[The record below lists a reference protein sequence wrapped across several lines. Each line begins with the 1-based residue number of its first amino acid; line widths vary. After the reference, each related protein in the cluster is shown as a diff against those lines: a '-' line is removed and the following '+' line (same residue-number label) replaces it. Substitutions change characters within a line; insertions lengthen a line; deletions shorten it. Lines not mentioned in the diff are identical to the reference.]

1 MTELRLSRTGKGSA
15 VMLQLLYHTVL
26 TIPVHTGNI
35 EINVPEHFVRMNV
48 HIGSIVTPVYIR
60 MPETA
65 SAMDWRPLMKADR
78 SYTSRD
84 AQVTI
89 KDDSFML
96 VKLNL
101 DGQWFDVHGTPSDED
116 ENYETPSDED
126 N

>member
-1 MTELRLSRTGKGSA
+1 MLRLPYIETL
-15 VMLQLLYHTVL
+15 M
-26 TIPVHTGNI
+26 IPVHTGNI

-65 SAMDWRPLMKADR
+65 SATEWRPLMKVDR

-89 KDDSFML
+89 KDDSFVL

-101 DGQWFDVHGTPSDED
+101 DGEWYEVYETASDED
-116 ENYETPSDED
+116 D
-126 N
+126 